1 MNKTSIYSKKYLP
14 LPCIIVGISN
24 ESFCEILRV
33 AFGGSN
39 LSWTRDRFYSLFS
52 KGNGQERLVSH
63 EKDDFERLAMLTAM
77 NGNALPVNTVQDVT
91 NVQPTFRYLQKN
103 NISVYLEEYKRVF
116 TPYFRYIENDY
127 LDSFAL
133 KQDVGY
139 YVFALR
145 EIIV

>member
-1 MNKTSIYSKKYLP
+1 MKVFVKYCVLLLVALIYLGQGIDSTRYL
-14 LPCIIVGISN
+14 
-24 ESFCEILRV
+24 
-33 AFGGSN
+33 AKA
-39 LSWTRDRFYSLFS
+39 T
-52 KGNGQERLVSH
+52 GQERLVSH

>member
-1 MNKTSIYSKKYLP
+1 MKVFVKYCVLLLVAVIYLGQGIDSTRYL
-14 LPCIIVGISN
+14 
-24 ESFCEILRV
+24 
-33 AFGGSN
+33 AKA
-39 LSWTRDRFYSLFS
+39 T
-52 KGNGQERLVSH
+52 GQERLVSH

-77 NGNALPVNTVQDVT
+77 NGNAVPVNTVQDVT

>member
-1 MNKTSIYSKKYLP
+1 MKAFVKYCVLLLVAVIYLGQGIDSTRYL
-14 LPCIIVGISN
+14 
-24 ESFCEILRV
+24 
-33 AFGGSN
+33 AKA
-39 LSWTRDRFYSLFS
+39 T
-52 KGNGQERLVSH
+52 GQERLVSH

-133 KQDVGY
+133 KQDGGY

>member
-1 MNKTSIYSKKYLP
+1 MKAFVKYCVLLLVAVIYLGQGIDSTRYL
-14 LPCIIVGISN
+14 
-24 ESFCEILRV
+24 
-33 AFGGSN
+33 AKA
-39 LSWTRDRFYSLFS
+39 T
-52 KGNGQERLVSH
+52 GQERLVSH

-145 EIIV
+145 KIIV

>member
-1 MNKTSIYSKKYLP
+1 MKVFVKYCVLLLVAVIYLGQGIDSSRYL
-14 LPCIIVGISN
+14 
-24 ESFCEILRV
+24 
-33 AFGGSN
+33 AKA
-39 LSWTRDRFYSLFS
+39 T
-52 KGNGQERLVSH
+52 GQERLVSH

>member
-1 MNKTSIYSKKYLP
+1 MKVFVKYCVLLLVAVIYLGQGIDSTRYL
-14 LPCIIVGISN
+14 
-24 ESFCEILRV
+24 
-33 AFGGSN
+33 AKA
-39 LSWTRDRFYSLFS
+39 T
-52 KGNGQERLVSH
+52 GQERLVSH

-145 EIIV
+145 EIII

>member
-1 MNKTSIYSKKYLP
+1 MKTFVKYCVLLLVAVIYLGQGIDSTRYLAKTT
-14 LPCIIVGISN
+14 
-24 ESFCEILRV
+24 E
-33 AFGGSN
+33 
-39 LSWTRDRFYSLFS
+39 
-52 KGNGQERLVSH
+52 QERLISH
-63 EKDDFERLAMLTAM
+63 EKYDFERLAMLTAM

-127 LDSFAL
+127 LDSFAS
-133 KQDVGY
+133 KQDGGY
-139 YVFALR
+139 YVFALC

>member
-1 MNKTSIYSKKYLP
+1 MKVFVKYCMLLLVAVIYLGQGIDSTRYL
-14 LPCIIVGISN
+14 
-24 ESFCEILRV
+24 
-33 AFGGSN
+33 AKA
-39 LSWTRDRFYSLFS
+39 T
-52 KGNGQERLVSH
+52 GQERLVSH

>member
-1 MNKTSIYSKKYLP
+1 MKAFVKYCVLLLVAVIYLGQGIDSTRYL
-14 LPCIIVGISN
+14 VKVT
-24 ESFCEILRV
+24 E
-33 AFGGSN
+33 
-39 LSWTRDRFYSLFS
+39 
-52 KGNGQERLVSH
+52 QEGLISH

-139 YVFALR
+139 YVFALC

>member
-1 MNKTSIYSKKYLP
+1 MKVFVKYCVLLLVAVIYLGQGIDSTRYL
-14 LPCIIVGISN
+14 
-24 ESFCEILRV
+24 
-33 AFGGSN
+33 A
-39 LSWTRDRFYSLFS
+39 
-52 KGNGQERLVSH
+52 KVSH

>member
-39 LSWTRDRFYSLFS
+39 LSWTRVDSTRYLA
-52 KGNGQERLVSH
+52 KATGQERLVSH

-91 NVQPTFRYLQKN
+91 NVQPTFVICK
-103 NISVYLEEYKRVF
+103 K
-116 TPYFRYIENDY
+116 
-127 LDSFAL
+127 
-133 KQDVGY
+133 
-139 YVFALR
+139 
-145 EIIV
+145 IIFLFI

>member
-1 MNKTSIYSKKYLP
+1 MKVFVKYCVLLLVAVIYLGQGIDSTRYL
-14 LPCIIVGISN
+14 
-24 ESFCEILRV
+24 
-33 AFGGSN
+33 AKA
-39 LSWTRDRFYSLFS
+39 T
-52 KGNGQERLVSH
+52 GQERLVSH
-63 EKDDFERLAMLTAM
+63 EKDDFERLALLTAM
-77 NGNALPVNTVQDVT
+77 NGHALPVNTVQDVT

>member
-1 MNKTSIYSKKYLP
+1 MKVIVKYCVLLLVAVIYLGQGIDSTRYL
-14 LPCIIVGISN
+14 
-24 ESFCEILRV
+24 
-33 AFGGSN
+33 AKA
-39 LSWTRDRFYSLFS
+39 T
-52 KGNGQERLVSH
+52 GQERLVSH

-145 EIIV
+145 KIIV

>member
-1 MNKTSIYSKKYLP
+1 MKVFVKYCVLLLVAEIYLGQGIDSTRYL
-14 LPCIIVGISN
+14 
-24 ESFCEILRV
+24 
-33 AFGGSN
+33 AKA
-39 LSWTRDRFYSLFS
+39 T
-52 KGNGQERLVSH
+52 GQERLVSH

>member
-1 MNKTSIYSKKYLP
+1 MYLCCILSLVYRMKTLVKYCVLLLVAVIYLGQGIDSTRYL
-14 LPCIIVGISN
+14 
-24 ESFCEILRV
+24 
-33 AFGGSN
+33 AKA
-39 LSWTRDRFYSLFS
+39 T
-52 KGNGQERLVSH
+52 GQERLVSH

-133 KQDVGY
+133 KQDGGY

>member
-1 MNKTSIYSKKYLP
+1 MKVFVKYCVLLLVAVIYLGQGIDSTRYL
-14 LPCIIVGISN
+14 
-24 ESFCEILRV
+24 
-33 AFGGSN
+33 AKA
-39 LSWTRDRFYSLFS
+39 T
-52 KGNGQERLVSH
+52 GQERLVSH

>member
-1 MNKTSIYSKKYLP
+1 MKVFVKYCVLLLVAVIYLGQGIDSTRYL
-14 LPCIIVGISN
+14 
-24 ESFCEILRV
+24 
-33 AFGGSN
+33 AKA
-39 LSWTRDRFYSLFS
+39 T
-52 KGNGQERLVSH
+52 GQERLVSH

-116 TPYFRYIENDY
+116 NPYFMYIENDY

>member
-1 MNKTSIYSKKYLP
+1 MKVFVKYCVLLLLAVIYLGQGIDSTRYL
-14 LPCIIVGISN
+14 
-24 ESFCEILRV
+24 
-33 AFGGSN
+33 AKA
-39 LSWTRDRFYSLFS
+39 T
-52 KGNGQERLVSH
+52 GQERLVSH

>member
-1 MNKTSIYSKKYLP
+1 MKVFVNYCVLLLVAVIYLGQGIDSTRYL
-14 LPCIIVGISN
+14 
-24 ESFCEILRV
+24 
-33 AFGGSN
+33 AKA
-39 LSWTRDRFYSLFS
+39 T
-52 KGNGQERLVSH
+52 GQERLVSH

>member
-1 MNKTSIYSKKYLP
+1 MKAFVKYCVLLLVAVIYLGQGIDSTRYLAK
-14 LPCIIVGISN
+14 V
-24 ESFCEILRV
+24 
-33 AFGGSN
+33 
-39 LSWTRDRFYSLFS
+39 T
-52 KGNGQERLVSH
+52 GQERLVSH

-127 LDSFAL
+127 LYSFAL

>member
-1 MNKTSIYSKKYLP
+1 
-14 LPCIIVGISN
+14 
-24 ESFCEILRV
+24 
-33 AFGGSN
+33 
-39 LSWTRDRFYSLFS
+39 
-52 KGNGQERLVSH
+52 
-63 EKDDFERLAMLTAM
+63 M

-145 EIIV
+145 EIIVWFLVYL

>member
-1 MNKTSIYSKKYLP
+1 MKVFVKYCVLLLVAVIYLGQGIDSTRYLAK
-14 LPCIIVGISN
+14 VM
-24 ESFCEILRV
+24 E
-33 AFGGSN
+33 
-39 LSWTRDRFYSLFS
+39 
-52 KGNGQERLVSH
+52 QERLISH

-103 NISVYLEEYKRVF
+103 NISLYLEEYKRVF

-133 KQDVGY
+133 KQYGGY

>member
-1 MNKTSIYSKKYLP
+1 MKVFVKYCVLLLVAVIYLGQGIDSTRYL
-14 LPCIIVGISN
+14 
-24 ESFCEILRV
+24 
-33 AFGGSN
+33 AKA
-39 LSWTRDRFYSLFS
+39 T
-52 KGNGQERLVSH
+52 GQERLVSH

-133 KQDVGY
+133 KQDGGY
-139 YVFALR
+139 YVFALL

>member
-1 MNKTSIYSKKYLP
+1 MNKTSIYSKKYLF

-33 AFGGSN
+33 AFGAVIYLGQGIDS
-39 LSWTRDRFYSLFS
+39 TRYLATVTE
-52 KGNGQERLVSH
+52 QERLISH

-116 TPYFRYIENDY
+116 TPYFRI
-127 LDSFAL
+127 L
-133 KQDVGY
+133 KT
-139 YVFALR
+139 
-145 EIIV
+145 IISTLSR

>member
-1 MNKTSIYSKKYLP
+1 MKVFVKYCVLLLVAVIYLGQGIDSTRYL
-14 LPCIIVGISN
+14 
-24 ESFCEILRV
+24 
-33 AFGGSN
+33 AKA
-39 LSWTRDRFYSLFS
+39 T
-52 KGNGQERLVSH
+52 GQERLVSH

-103 NISVYLEEYKRVF
+103 NISVYLEEFKRVF

>member
-1 MNKTSIYSKKYLP
+1 MKVFVKYCVLLLVAVIYLGQGIDSTRYL
-14 LPCIIVGISN
+14 
-24 ESFCEILRV
+24 
-33 AFGGSN
+33 AKA
-39 LSWTRDRFYSLFS
+39 T
-52 KGNGQERLVSH
+52 GQERLISH

>member
-1 MNKTSIYSKKYLP
+1 MKVFVKYCVLLLVAVIYLGQGIDSTRYL
-14 LPCIIVGISN
+14 
-24 ESFCEILRV
+24 
-33 AFGGSN
+33 AKA
-39 LSWTRDRFYSLFS
+39 T
-52 KGNGQERLVSH
+52 GQERLVSH

-133 KQDVGY
+133 KQDLGY

>member
-1 MNKTSIYSKKYLP
+1 MKVFVKYCVLLLVAVIYLGQGIDSTRYL
-14 LPCIIVGISN
+14 
-24 ESFCEILRV
+24 
-33 AFGGSN
+33 AKA
-39 LSWTRDRFYSLFS
+39 T
-52 KGNGQERLVSH
+52 GQERLVSH

-133 KQDVGY
+133 KQDGGY

>member
-1 MNKTSIYSKKYLP
+1 MKVFVKYCVLLLVAVIYLGQGIDSTRYL
-14 LPCIIVGISN
+14 
-24 ESFCEILRV
+24 
-33 AFGGSN
+33 AKA
-39 LSWTRDRFYSLFS
+39 T
-52 KGNGQERLVSH
+52 GQERLVSH
-63 EKDDFERLAMLTAM
+63 EKDDFERLAMLTAV
-77 NGNALPVNTVQDVT
+77 NGNAFPVNTVQYVT

-133 KQDVGY
+133 KQDGGY

>member
-1 MNKTSIYSKKYLP
+1 MKVFVKYCVLLLVAVIYLGQGIDSTRYL
-14 LPCIIVGISN
+14 
-24 ESFCEILRV
+24 
-33 AFGGSN
+33 AKA
-39 LSWTRDRFYSLFS
+39 T
-52 KGNGQERLVSH
+52 GQERLVSH

-116 TPYFRYIENDY
+116 TPYFRYIEKDY

>member
-1 MNKTSIYSKKYLP
+1 MKVFVKYCVLLLVAVIYLGQGIDSTRYLAK
-14 LPCIIVGISN
+14 VT
-24 ESFCEILRV
+24 E
-33 AFGGSN
+33 
-39 LSWTRDRFYSLFS
+39 
-52 KGNGQERLVSH
+52 QERLISH

-133 KQDVGY
+133 KQDGCCLLY
-139 YVFALR
+139 TSPSPR
-145 EIIV
+145 D

>member
-1 MNKTSIYSKKYLP
+1 MKVFVKYCVLLLVAVIYLGQGIDSTRYL
-14 LPCIIVGISN
+14 
-24 ESFCEILRV
+24 
-33 AFGGSN
+33 AKA
-39 LSWTRDRFYSLFS
+39 T
-52 KGNGQERLVSH
+52 GQERLISH

-133 KQDVGY
+133 KQDGGY